1 MVDSREK
8 QRLPC
13 WCFSGELFMSICNV
27 AVWGRSALCEVQMS
41 ASRVGGCAQVSA
53 TSNGSVTPRSNFTG
67 FPQFID
73 DQKTAGTEQQHSTE
87 CRHKCQWPPTDAT
100 QLPPIQLYADTS
112 KLFCFMQTSLLKQVC
127 FMQTSLFC
135 LRQTPPNNPA
145 CGRHLQC
152 NKTGNFIQCRN
163 WKRNT
168 LLKSKTDS
176 EASRPNNKSCFS
188 VEISESKT
196 CFPQNSPP
204 SCWSKANFPVES
216 CPVWNW
222 EETLQVALGKLRRER
237 IPTPDGTF
245 STNFLSSCWSHSGVS
260 TYMGEGSQVIKLK
273 IPLPHHNNPDQ
284 CV

>member
-1 MVDSREK
+1 MRGTNV
-8 QRLPC
+8 
-13 WCFSGELFMSICNV
+13 SIKC
-27 AVWGRSALCEVQMS
+27 
-41 ASRVGGCAQVSA
+41 GCAQISASSVCTNVSDLQRICDTSKQLHRFSSVHRWSKDSRHRTTA
-53 TSNGSVTPRSNFTG
+53 QHRVPAQMPVTSNGCHTAASN
-67 FPQFID
+67 P
-73 DQKTAGTEQQHSTE
+73 AL
-87 CRHKCQWPPTDAT
+87 CRHLQTI
-100 QLPPIQLYADTS
+100 LLYADIS
-112 KLFCFMQTSLLKQVC
+112 NQ
-127 FMQTSLFC
+127 FC

-204 SCWSKANFPVES
+204 AACWSKANFPVEC

-260 TYMGEGSQVIKLK
+260 TYRGEGSQVIKRQKLK